1 MAEFDVDQKIGKNRP
16 YHTTESPFTGFA
28 KPYFDFLGRGK
39 IYSIAYV
46 FMAIVN
52 LLIPLAV
59 IFVVI
64 ESGFLQYSGA
74 RIVVSFILSWLIIA
88 FACWIG
94 FQLWWYRKS
103 IVKKIQTADIIATPV
118 LSEIFQTFGEWLG
131 TLIGIIG
138 AGVGIIVIIFLR
150 DSADYLF
157 SVYGIKFLGFAIKF
171 FDLSLLIII
180 AAPVAGFFII
190 IIFRFI
196 AEQIRI
202 LASIANST
210 KDIAS
215 KLKK

>member
-103 IVKKIQTADIIATPV
+103 IVRKIESADLIATPV

-157 SVYGIKFLGFAIKF
+157 SGLGIKF
-171 FDLSLLIII
+171 FDLGPLIII
-180 AAPVAGFFII
+180 GAPVVGFFII

-202 LASIANST
+202 LASIANNT

-215 KLKK
+215 RLKK

>member
-1 MAEFDVDQKIGKNRP
+1 MADFEADQKNRNNKP
-16 YHTTESPFTGFA
+16 YHPTECAFTSFA
-28 KPYFDFLGRGK
+28 KPYFDFLGKGK
-39 IYSIAYV
+39 IYSIIYV

-52 LLIPLAV
+52 LLIPLGV

-74 RIVVSFILSWLIIA
+74 RVVVSFILSWLIIA

-94 FQLWWYRKS
+94 IQLWWYRKS
-103 IVKKIQTADIIATPV
+103 IVRKIETADLIATPV
-118 LSEIFQTFGEWLG
+118 LSEILQTFGEWLG

-138 AGVGIIVIIFLR
+138 AGVGVIVIIFLR

-157 SVYGIKFLGFAIKF
+157 SGLGIRFFNLGP
-171 FDLSLLIII
+171 LIVI
-180 AAPVAGFFII
+180 AAPVIGFFII

-202 LASIANST
+202 WASIANST
-210 KDIAS
+210 KDIATRLR
-215 KLKK
+215 K